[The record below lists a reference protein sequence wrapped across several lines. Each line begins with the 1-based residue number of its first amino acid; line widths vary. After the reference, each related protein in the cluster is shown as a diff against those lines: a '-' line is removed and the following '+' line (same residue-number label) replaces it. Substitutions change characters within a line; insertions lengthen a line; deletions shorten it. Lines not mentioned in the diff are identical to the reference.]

1 MQTSRGRGGDPRL
14 FHLSFLSTID
24 LKAPRIDFLIAGAL
38 DYGAG
43 APILA
48 RRGCGE
54 AAQVVGAISSE
65 LSTVQAGSVISR
77 LRP

>member
-1 MQTSRGRGGDPRL
+1 M
-14 FHLSFLSTID
+14 
-24 LKAPRIDFLIAGAL
+24 
-38 DYGAG
+38 AG

>member
-1 MQTSRGRGGDPRL
+1 M
-14 FHLSFLSTID
+14 
-24 LKAPRIDFLIAGAL
+24 
-38 DYGAG
+38 AG

-54 AAQVVGAISSE
+54 AAPVVGAIFSLPPSSP
-65 LSTVQAGSVISR
+65 SGGSVISR